1 MTELLYF
8 TIIGLCIGCGYALVA
23 LGIST
28 LFNGTGVL
36 NFAQGDIVM
45 LAALFVAVRTTAGGG
60 YLSGFLEAVAV
71 VLVASVLLGLLF
83 VRPAIARRRDIDLI
97 IVGTIGVSTVL
108 ANLANNVLG
117 SETYRLAS
125 PVTAQAVKL
134 ESFSISFDYFAI
146 LLAAGL
152 LMAAFFVFYRKTD
165 VGLQM
170 RAMSADVDAAR
181 LSGVQIARLTVVGW
195 VFAGIVGVFAGV
207 LLGTVLLVSASMGVA
222 LTISGFAAAMIGGL
236 RHPYGA
242 VLGGVIIG
250 LAENYAAGYLNTAAR
265 QAIAPLI
272 IMAVL
277 LVLPQGILAGR
288 GAKARVV

>member
-1 MTELLYF
+1 MTDLLYF

-36 NFAQGDIVM
+36 NFAQGDVVM
-45 LAALFVAVRTTAGGG
+45 VAALFVAVRTTAGSD
-60 YLSGFLEAVAV
+60 YLTAFLEAMGI
-71 VLVASVLLGLLF
+71 VLAASILLGLLF
-83 VRPAIARRRDIDLI
+83 VRPALARRRDIDLI
-97 IVGTIGVSTVL
+97 IVGTIGVSIVL

-117 SETYRLAS
+117 SETYRLIS
-125 PVTAQAVKL
+125 PISEQRVML
-134 ESFSISFDYFAI
+134 ESFSISFDYFAVV
-146 LLAAGL
+146 LAAGL
-152 LMAAFFVFYRKTD
+152 LMAAFFVVYKKTD
-165 VGLQM
+165 IGLQM

-181 LSGVQIARLTVVGW
+181 LSGVPIARLTVVGW
-195 VFAGIVGVFAGV
+195 VFAGVIGAFAGV
-207 LLGTVLLVSASMGVA
+207 LLGTVLLVSATMGVA

-242 VLGGVIIG
+242 VLGGVVIG
-250 LAENYAAGYLNTAAR
+250 LAENYAAGYLSTAAR
-265 QAIAPLI
+265 QAVAPLI

-277 LVLPQGILAGR
+277 LVLPQGILAAR

>member
-36 NFAQGDIVM
+36 NFAQGDVVM
-45 LAALFVAVRTTAGGG
+45 VAALFVAVRTTAGGG
-60 YLSGFLEAVAV
+60 YLAGFLEAVAI
-71 VLVASVLLGLLF
+71 VLAASVLLGLLF
-83 VRPAIARRRDIDLI
+83 VRPALARRRDIDLI

-117 SETYRLAS
+117 SETYRLTS
-125 PVTAQAVKL
+125 PVTAQAIRL
-134 ESFSISFDYFAI
+134 ESFSISFDYFGI

-165 VGLQM
+165 IGLQM

-181 LSGVQIARLTVVGW
+181 LSGVQIGRLTVVGW
-195 VFAGIVGVFAGV
+195 VFAGVVGVFAGV

-242 VLGGVIIG
+242 VVGGVIIG
-250 LAENYAAGYLNTAAR
+250 LAENYAAGYLNTATR
-265 QAIAPLI
+265 QAIAPLLI
-272 IMAVL
+272 LAVL

-288 GAKARVV
+288 GLKARVV

>member
-1 MTELLYF
+1 MTDLLYF

-23 LGIST
+23 LGIAT

-36 NFAQGDIVM
+36 NFAQGDLVM
-45 LAALFVAVRTTAGGG
+45 LAALFVAVRTTAGQN
-60 YLSGFLEAVAV
+60 YLTGFLEAVAI
-71 VLVASVLLGLLF
+71 VLLASVLLGLLF
-83 VRPAIARRRDIDLI
+83 VRPAVARRRDIDLI
-97 IVGTIGVSTVL
+97 IVGTIGISIVL
-108 ANLANNVLG
+108 TNLANNVLG
-117 SETYRLAS
+117 SETYDVTSPITAKAVTLAS
-125 PVTAQAVKL
+125 
-134 ESFSISFDYFAI
+134 FRISFDYFAI
-146 LLAAGL
+146 VAAAGL
-152 LMAAFFVFYRKTD
+152 LMAAFFVFYKKTD

-181 LSGVQIARLTVVGW
+181 LSGVPVAQLTVVGW
-195 VFAGIVGVFAGV
+195 VFAGVVGAFAGV
-207 LLGTVLLVSASMGVA
+207 LLGTVLLVSATMGVA

-242 VLGGVIIG
+242 VVGGVIIG

-265 QAIAPLI
+265 QSIAPLI

-277 LVLPQGILAGR
+277 LVLPRGILAAR

>member
-1 MTELLYF
+1 MTDLLYF

-45 LAALFVAVRTTAGGG
+45 LAALFVAVRTTAGQN
-60 YLSGFLEAVAV
+60 YMAGFLEAVAI
-71 VLVASVLLGLLF
+71 VLLASVLLGLLF
-83 VRPAIARRRDIDLI
+83 VRPAVARRRDIDLI

-108 ANLANNVLG
+108 TNLANNVLG
-117 SETYRLAS
+117 SETYDVTSPITAEGVTLAS
-125 PVTAQAVKL
+125 
-134 ESFSISFDYFAI
+134 FRISFDYFAI
-146 LLAAGL
+146 VAAAGL
-152 LMAAFFVFYRKTD
+152 LMAAFFVFYKKTD

-181 LSGVQIARLTVVGW
+181 LSGVPVARLTVVGW
-195 VFAGIVGVFAGV
+195 VFAGVVGAFAGV
-207 LLGTVLLVSASMGVA
+207 LLGTVLLVSATMGVA

-242 VLGGVIIG
+242 VVGGVIIG

-277 LVLPQGILAGR
+277 LVLPQGILAAR
-288 GAKARVV
+288 GIKARVV